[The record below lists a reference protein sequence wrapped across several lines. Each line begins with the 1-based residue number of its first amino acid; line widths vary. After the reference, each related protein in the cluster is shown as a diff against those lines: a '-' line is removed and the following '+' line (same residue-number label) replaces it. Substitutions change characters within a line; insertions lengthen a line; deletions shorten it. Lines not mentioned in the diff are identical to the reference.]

1 LLYSAHTHEHVYQM
15 AIVTAQTALIVVAA
29 KDHATVL
36 VVGAGWHVTS
46 ASSTTAADSVHGTAT
61 VMSKEIAS

>member
-1 LLYSAHTHEHVYQM
+1 M
-15 AIVTAQTALIVVAA
+15 ATVTAQTALIVVAA
-29 KDHATVL
+29 RDHAIVL